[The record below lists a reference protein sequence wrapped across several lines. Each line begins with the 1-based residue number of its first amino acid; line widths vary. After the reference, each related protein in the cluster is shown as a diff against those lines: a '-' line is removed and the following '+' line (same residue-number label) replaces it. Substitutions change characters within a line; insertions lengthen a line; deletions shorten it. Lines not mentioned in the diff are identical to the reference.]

1 MPTNKRRGKHREK
14 RLKMLDVKPHRLA
27 NDAPYGEYR
36 VDFVAMELFLRCSGL
51 SHYGEDEFVRL
62 FREDASIAA
71 SLAAMFTRVRLVWRP
86 EKLHLTNRFFD
97 DLRAIQSRIKR
108 NKGLSKDELLVSIN
122 RTSMAKRRSIEEADV
137 HTALQIAAKAIEDY
151 QERYVPYANEGGN
164 YDWLTRYFIDEFF
177 ELWCRYVRCELNNEA
192 QVFNKLL
199 AAAWRDVE
207 LPTREKD
214 GQRLEDWLADR
225 VRKHFSDGVVSS
237 RRNRQEHELELAK
250 ERRRVPGP
258 GE

>member
-1 MPTNKRRGKHREK
+1 
-14 RLKMLDVKPHRLA
+14 
-27 NDAPYGEYR
+27 
-36 VDFVAMELFLRCSGL
+36 
-51 SHYGEDEFVRL
+51 
-62 FREDASIAA
+62 
-71 SLAAMFTRVRLVWRP
+71 
-86 EKLHLTNRFFD
+86 
-97 DLRAIQSRIKR
+97 
-108 NKGLSKDELLVSIN
+108 
-122 RTSMAKRRSIEEADV
+122 V

-237 RRNRQEHELELAK
+237 RRNRQEQAC
-250 ERRRVPGP
+250 
-258 GE
+258 